1 MLNCLKEFR
10 EKKHITQAELARAVG
25 VSRQGINAIE
35 INQQAPGLKVAMRIA
50 KVLGAS
56 VEEVFFDED
65 SAEEIVPHQ
74 TEILSKQQRLSLA
87 NQYKIMKDL
96 ALLRKEE
103 YESRHY
109 EYVEQIF
116 ENGYVKLYPRALS
129 HIDNEMAEADSEEV
143 LSILDMHRALLW
155 SLGPKA
161 SPEELEKVRF
171 LGFDGNNE
179 SEYLAFAEFFQNSP
193 PTKKFAELQIF
204 NSHHATLPRYRKMLA
219 EWDRLKRR
227 PRLSP
232 QQIDQILQAGE
243 TW

>member
-10 EKKHITQAELARAVG
+10 EKQHLTQAELARAVG

-65 SAEEIVPHQ
+65 STEQIVPHQ
-74 TEILSKQQRLSLA
+74 TEILSKQQRLALA

-109 EYVEQIF
+109 EYLEEIF
-116 ENGYVKLYPRALS
+116 EHGYVQLYPRAMS
-129 HIDNEMAEADSEEV
+129 NIHDEMPVEKSEEV

-155 SLGPKA
+155 SLGPDA
-161 SPEELEKVRF
+161 SPEQLKKVKF

-179 SEYLAFAEFFQNSP
+179 PDYLSFAEFFQNSP
-193 PTKKFAELQIF
+193 TSKKYAELQIF
-204 NSHHATLPRYRKMLA
+204 DSHHVTLPRYQRMLA

-227 PRLSP
+227 PRLKP
-232 QQIDQILQAGE
+232 EQIEQIIQAGE
-243 TW
+243 VW